1 MRPLGRL
8 VLAAILFLRP
18 EAARADELLVFAAAS
33 LTEVLRDLGASYE
46 KTHPDRIAFNFGASS
61 DLARQITAGAPADAF
76 FSADVARMEELE
88 QAGLVDRRERRNV
101 LSNVLVIVV
110 PRDAK
115 TTIAEPSDLKKLRTI
130 ALANPEAVPAGVYA
144 KQYLGSIGLWEPL
157 KDKVVPTLDVRAAL
171 AVVGAEQAEAG
182 IVYATDA
189 AISKKVR
196 VAFRVSR
203 EQGPPI
209 VYPVAPLERSGKPA
223 ARAFVGF
230 LASRDAAATYE
241 RYGFTVLPP
250 E

>member
-1 MRPLGRL
+1 MTGVARL
-8 VLAAILFLRP
+8 VVAALLLVATRP
-18 EAARADELLVFAAAS
+18 ATADELLVFAAAS
-33 LTEVLRDLGASYE
+33 LTDVLRELGPSYE
-46 KTHPDRIAFNFGASS
+46 KTSHDHVAFNFGASS
-61 DLARQITAGAPADAF
+61 DLARQIRAGAPADAF

-88 QAGLVDRRERRNV
+88 QVNLVDRSERRQV

-110 PRDAK
+110 PADVA
-115 TTIAEPSDLKKLRTI
+115 TTISEPADVKKLRTI

-144 KQYLGSIGLWEPL
+144 KTYLQSLGLWEAL

-171 AVVGAEQAEAG
+171 AAVEAEHADAG

-196 VAFRVSR
+196 VAFRVQR

-209 VYPVAPLERSGKPA
+209 VYTLAPLEASIKPG
-223 ARAFVGF
+223 ARALVRF
-230 LASRDAAATYE
+230 LASREAAPTYE
-241 RYGFTVLPP
+241 RYGFIVLPA